1 MNNRFLHGVLT
12 ALALTA
18 SATSF
23 AQTNTVMTLKTQIAP
38 NAENE
43 PRPVFPVP
51 TDRQWKWQQTEFY
64 AFFHYGMNTY
74 TGKEWGNGDED
85 VNRFAPTAKPDPRQW
100 LEAVKEAGMTGG
112 IAVVKHHDGFCLW
125 PTETT
130 DHKSSNSSSPNAQV
144 NIAELFAK
152 AAQDLKMKYGFYVSP
167 WDRNSGLYGTDSYVK
182 DVFLKQCAELAKYG
196 SDQFEMWFDGANG
209 GDGYYG
215 GKYTKINIDR
225 ATYYDVP
232 NLRDS
237 IHKLS
242 PNIILWGVGGEARWI
257 GNEDGWAGET
267 NWSNENRGFAPER
280 NGMYGTEN
288 GWFCLPGESDAKF
301 TDKGWFWHP
310 GCQPMSAERT
320 FQMYLETVGRNAT
333 LILNCPPDQSGKI
346 PENQVKR
353 LKEFGTMLKSRFNIN
368 LAKTATVEATNT
380 RSNGATRTYVVNNLI
395 DENPDT
401 YWAAE
406 DDVKDVTLTFKWN
419 TPQTVRYVTLQEY
432 VRLGQRVKSF
442 SLEYTTDGSTWKPL
456 ANKVKQTTI
465 GYKRIIP
472 LNGST
477 SNSYGSGF
485 DAKAIRVHIKDTKAC
500 PVMSEIAIY

>member
-38 NAENE
+38 NSENE

-74 TGKEWGNGDED
+74 TNKEWGNGDED
-85 VNRFAPTAKPDPRQW
+85 VNTFAPTAKPDPRQW

-209 GDGYYG
+209 GNGYYG
-215 GKYTKINIDR
+215 GKNKTINIDR

-267 NWSNENRGFAPER
+267 NWCNENRGFAPER
-280 NGMYGTEN
+280 NGMYGAEN
-288 GWFCLPGESDAKF
+288 
-301 TDKGWFWHP
+301 GWFWHP

-353 LKEFGTMLKSRFNIN
+353 LKEFGTMLKSRFKTN
-368 LAKTATVEATNT
+368 LAKTATVEATST
-380 RSNGATRTYVVNNLI
+380 RANGATRTYVVNNLI

-419 TPQTVRYVTLQEY
+419 SLQTVRYVTLQEY

-442 SLEYTTDGSTWKPL
+442 SIEYTTDGSTWKPL
-456 ANKVKQTTI
+456 ANKVKQATI

-477 SNSYGSGF
+477 ANSYGSGF
-485 DAKAIRVHIKDTKAC
+485 DAKAIRIHIKDAKAC